1 MEKNISY
8 IYLFKKFVKMQ
19 IKQGTFRKPEMS
31 LNSGNFQNPNDSFFH
46 EKVQYVQNRFRQ
58 RYNNMAIAMP
68 PSPNTGGFICCF
80 QFLCLRLIL
89 HSSFVKSN
97 RSKPPPIL

>member
-46 EKVQYVQNRFRQ
+46 EKVP
-58 RYNNMAIAMP
+58 AA
-68 PSPNTGGFICCF
+68 
-80 QFLCLRLIL
+80 
-89 HSSFVKSN
+89 
-97 RSKPPPIL
+97 